1 MKLERWIYPIISVLI
16 TLAILGLTGLLVHI
30 LGETTWAIIIVVL
43 IFSNIWFAS
52 HPVLAFIYSYKYLK
66 DCKFKVFFIF
76 YSSILLALPIVISIF
91 CIGEGM
97 AIPISILIFIM
108 CTIAGFVGST
118 PKKQIQP
125 PNEYTKQFGGV
136 TMEDNIS

>member
-1 MKLERWIYPIISVLI
+1 MKLKRWIYPIISVLI

-30 LGETTWAIIIVVL
+30 LGETSWAIIIVIVL
-43 IFSNIWFAS
+43 FSNIWFAL
-52 HPVLAFIYSYKYLK
+52 HPVLEFIYAYKCLK

-76 YSSILLALPIVISIF
+76 YSSILLTLPIVISIF

-97 AIPISILIFIM
+97 AIPISILVFIA
-108 CTIAGFVGST
+108 CTFAGFAGSM

-125 PNEYTKQFGGV
+125 PHEYTEQFKGV
-136 TMEDNIS
+136 SMEDVL